1 MDYEANNIIA
11 IRKRDISLA
20 HEAFASL
27 MGKTEQMMN
36 EDARTTPGRYRD
48 ISPSA
53 LEQCSVDKVKE
64 ACGNTPFNPDE
75 IFLIS
80 GHKFPDILAEK
91 YYGIE
96 VKSTVSDS
104 WTSTG
109 SSIVETTRIKDV
121 EDIYMLFGKL
131 GGDIPQFKCRPYQD
145 VLYDIA
151 VTHSPRYL
159 INMELNKNETIFSK
173 MGTEYDTFR
182 KSDDNILQ
190 VRRYYREEAI
200 KSGKMEMPWWI
211 TSENIDQ
218 GQPFN
223 IRLWTTLDAE
233 AKKDIRAK
241 CMVLFPESLDPK
253 GRAKKYN
260 NTSLWLCSYY
270 QVVNPNIRDL
280 YSAGGKI
287 TKVNGKPMATP
298 VARVF
303 STIVEYADRI
313 KALLLH
319 PTKEM
324 LDLIAE
330 YNPRILR
337 GNDCYEGWLD
347 MCCEIADRNNVPLKE
362 WIAERPTF
370 QYSKK

>member
-1 MDYEANNIIA
+1 MEYEGNIIA

-27 MGKTEQMMN
+27 MSKTEQIMN
-36 EDARTTPGRYRD
+36 DDARICPKHYQN
-48 ISPSA
+48 ISPSG
-53 LEQCSVDKVKE
+53 LERCSVEKVKE
-64 ACGNTPFNPDE
+64 ACSGTPFHPDE
-75 IFLIS
+75 ILLVS
-80 GHKFPDILAEK
+80 GHKFPDIVAEK

-96 VKSTVSDS
+96 VKSTISDA

-121 EDIYMLFGKL
+121 DDIYMLFGKL

-159 INMELNKNETIFSK
+159 INMELNKGETIFSK

-182 KSDDNILQ
+182 KSHDNISQ

-200 KSGKMEMPWWI
+200 KKGKMEMPWWI
-211 TSENIDQ
+211 TSDNIENAQ
-218 GQPFN
+218 SFN
-223 IRLWTTLDAE
+223 IRLWTTLDLE
-233 AKKDIRAK
+233 EKKDIRAK
-241 CMVLFPESLDPK
+241 CMILFPESLDPC
-253 GRAKKYN
+253 GSTKKYN

-287 TKVNGKPMATP
+287 TKVDDKVIGTP
-298 VARVF
+298 AAKVF
-303 STIVEYADRI
+303 SVIVEYADRI
-313 KALLLH
+313 KALLQH

-324 LDLIAE
+324 VDLIAE
-330 YNPRILR
+330 YNPTILQ
-337 GNDCYEGWLD
+337 GDDYYEGWLR
-347 MCCEIADRNNVPLKE
+347 MCCEIADRNNVPLRE
-362 WIAERPTF
+362 WIAKKPIF
-370 QYSKK
+370 KYSNR